1 MKERSPENLFPRKSL
16 GQVFLSDLRILG
28 KIVAATELQSTD
40 SVLEIGPG
48 MGVLTEHLSKNAKEI
63 FAVER
68 DQRFGQMLSEK
79 FKDTNVRVIHQN
91 ILKLP
96 FENLPSH
103 LIVVGNLPY
112 YISSPILELIIKNRA
127 RIKRAFIMVQR
138 EFGRRMIARPHTKDY
153 SSLTCF
159 IEYFTQAK
167 ILFAVGRNSFKPV
180 PKVDS
185 CFMRLDILEKPRYHV
200 TNETL
205 LFNIIHASFQHR
217 RKTITNA
224 IKSLG
229 WEANFRKAVEHLKLK
244 PTLRPEN
251 LSVKDFCDIANFIEE
266 KNPGKNLKQEGD

>member
-1 MKERSPENLFPRKSL
+1 MKERPHENLFPRKSL

-28 KIVAATELQSTD
+28 KIVTATELQSTD

-63 FAVER
+63 FAVEM
-68 DQRFGQMLSEK
+68 DKRFHQMLSEK

-91 ILKLP
+91 ILKLS

-127 RIKRAFIMVQR
+127 RIKRAFIMVQW
-138 EFGRRMIARPHTKDY
+138 EFGKRMIARPHTKNY

-167 ILFAVGRNSFKPV
+167 MLFAVGRNSFKPV

-205 LFNIIHASFQHR
+205 LFKIIHTSFQHR

-224 IKSLG
+224 IKSLDLG
-229 WEANFRKAVEHLKLK
+229 DSFLQSLESLKLN
-244 PTLRPEN
+244 PNSRPEN
-251 LSVKDFCDIANFIEE
+251 LTVKNYCDMANFIDGV
-266 KNPGKNLKQEGD
+266 KNKVGNN